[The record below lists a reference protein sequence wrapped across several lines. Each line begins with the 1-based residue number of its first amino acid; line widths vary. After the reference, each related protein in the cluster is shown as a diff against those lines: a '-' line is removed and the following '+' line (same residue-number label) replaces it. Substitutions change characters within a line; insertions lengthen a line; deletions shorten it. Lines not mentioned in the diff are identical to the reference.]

1 MTPEPLSVEQLQAI
15 AARVDAATP
24 GPWRSEGVWFEIGE
38 PGGHGFD
45 NMASEEDAAFI
56 AHARSDIPRLLA
68 EVERLQTV
76 VERLEKAGLYW
87 QRRFRAASRELVKEI
102 SEARGLTYR
111 QADQIALELI
121 DRSFGL
127 RTRRRDEEEG
137 RER

>member
-1 MTPEPLSVEQLQAI
+1 MIPGPLDAEELQAI
-15 AARVDAATP
+15 AARAEAATP

-38 PGGHGFD
+38 PGEHGFD
-45 NMASEEDAAFI
+45 NMASAEDAAFI

-87 QRRFRAASRELVKEI
+87 QRRFRAASRELTKEI

-111 QADQIALELI
+111 QADQVALELI
-121 DRSFGL
+121 DRSFGF
-127 RTRRRDEEEG
+127 RTRRDEEE
-137 RER
+137 EQ